1 MAARSTV
8 AQSRDVVAEVTDK
21 IIALLEQGNTLP
33 VELHRNLTRELHRI
47 LTHPG

>member
-1 MAARSTV
+1 MTSKACVWERRTV
-8 AQSRDVVAEVTDK
+8 E
-21 IIALLEQGNTLP
+21 N